1 MNNYDNFPLEKTLL
15 NEIEFA
21 CKVLLIPSGQTIIK
35 LGDRIDYIPLIF
47 KGSVRVYEKDPKD
60 GREILLYYVKENE
73 PCLFSYFTIYEDS
86 ISDCYGTTQKDC
98 ILLMIPKN
106 LMISWQLKYF
116 SWHKYICNT
125 YLKKYH
131 LLIDA
136 IKHNSF
142 SNLEDRIKN
151 YLKENASNL
160 QGKHL
165 KMTHLFL
172 ANEMGTTRV
181 VTSRILKKL
190 EKRNLIALNRAGI
203 KIINLLG
210 LTVHCL
216 ISD

>member
-1 MNNYDNFPLEKTLL
+1 M
-15 NEIEFA
+15 
-21 CKVLLIPSGQTIIK
+21 
-35 LGDRIDYIPLIF
+35 
-47 KGSVRVYEKDPKD
+47 
-60 GREILLYYVKENE
+60 
-73 PCLFSYFTIYEDS
+73 FSYFTIYEDS
-86 ISDCYGTTQKDC
+86 NSDCYGTTQEDC
-98 ILLMIPKN
+98 TLLMIPKN

-116 SWHKYICNT
+116 SWHKYISNT
-125 YLKKYH
+125 YLKKNH

-151 YLKENASNL
+151 YLKENTSKL
-160 QGKHL
+160 SGKHL
-165 KMTHLFL
+165 KITHLFL

-210 LTVHCL
+210 LMVHCL

>member
-21 CKVLLIPSGQTIIK
+21 CKVLLVPRGQTIIK
-35 LGDRIDYIPLIF
+35 PGDRMEYIPLIL
-47 KGSVRVYEKDPKD
+47 KGSVRVYEKDTKD
-60 GREILLYYVKENE
+60 GREILLFYVKENE
-73 PCLFSYFTIYEDS
+73 PCLFSYFIIYEDS
-86 ISDCYGTTQKDC
+86 TSDCYGTTQEDC
-98 ILLMIPKN
+98 ELLMIPKN

-125 YLKKYH
+125 YLKKFH

-151 YLKENASNL
+151 YLKENASKL
-160 QGKHL
+160 PDKHL
-165 KMTHLFL
+165 KITHLFL

-210 LTVHCL
+210 LSVHCL

>member
-1 MNNYDNFPLEKTLL
+1 MNNYDNFPLEKMLL
-15 NEIEFA
+15 NEIELA
-21 CKVLLIPSGQTIIK
+21 CKILLVPSGQTIIK
-35 LGDRIDYIPLIF
+35 PGDRIDYIPLIL

-60 GREILLYYVKENE
+60 GREVLLYYVKENE

-86 ISDCYGTTQKDC
+86 NSDCYGTTQEDC
-98 ILLMIPKN
+98 TLLMIPKN

-116 SWHKYICNT
+116 SWHKYISNT
-125 YLKKYH
+125 YLKKNH

-151 YLKENASNL
+151 YFKENTSKL
-160 QGKHL
+160 SGKHL
-165 KMTHLFL
+165 KITHLFL

-210 LTVHCL
+210 LMVHCL